1 MLFNL
6 KDIQA
11 HISSEN
17 YCNHAGKSDALPFV
31 DEDTFLI
38 PDLLKAI
45 IQENGFAVINMKK
58 RTVLSILRGLTKTFG
73 QQIRDV
79 GINKKYI
86 ARVEAVN
93 NGKFY
98 INTAFSQPLHCDEG
112 YHTAFPRF
120 VSLYCV
126 KSSLKGG
133 VSTLI
138 KVTELLAGLR
148 AVFKENIENLFCPNF
163 IQIDDTSGKTNK
175 QLLFH
180 MSNGMIGMSYS
191 PTVRG
196 LETNELG
203 YDMIS
208 WINKFIHEPA
218 NQYRFSLKENDLL
231 MMDNCQVL
239 HGRTAFNDQDD
250 RLLLRFWN
258 ESISQ

>member
-1 MLFNL
+1 MPFNL

-11 HISSEN
+11 QISSEI
-17 YCNHAGKSDALPFV
+17 YCNHPGRLDALPFF
-31 DEDTFLI
+31 DEDAFLN
-38 PDLLKAI
+38 PDLMKTI
-45 IQENGFAVINMKK
+45 IQENGFAVINMNE
-58 RTVLSILRGLTKTFG
+58 RNVLSILRVLTKTFG
-73 QQIRDV
+73 QQVRDV

-86 ARVEAVN
+86 ARVEAVT
-93 NGKFY
+93 NGRFY
-98 INTAFSQPLHCDEG
+98 INTAFSQPLHSDEG
-112 YHTAFPRF
+112 YRTVFPRF

-126 KSSLKGG
+126 KPSLKGG
-133 VSTLI
+133 ASTII

-148 AVFKENIENLFCPNF
+148 KIFKEHVENLFCPDF
-163 IQIDDTSGKTNK
+163 IQIDTASGKINK

-180 MSNGMIGMSYS
+180 MGNGMTGMSYS
-191 PTVRG
+191 PILRG

-231 MMDNCQVL
+231 IMDNCLVL
-239 HGRTAFNDQDD
+239 HGRTAFNEQDD

>member
-6 KDIQA
+6 KNIQA
-11 HISSEN
+11 HISKET
-17 YCNHAGKSDALPFV
+17 YCNHPGRLDALPFF
-31 DEDTFLI
+31 DEDAFLN
-38 PDLLKAI
+38 PDSMKTI
-45 IQENGFAVINMKK
+45 IQENGFAVINMKE
-58 RTVLSILRGLTKTFG
+58 RNVLSILRALTKTFG

-86 ARVEAVN
+86 ARVEAVT

-98 INTAFSQPLHCDEG
+98 INTAFSQPLHSDEG
-112 YHTAFPRF
+112 YRTVFPRF

-133 VSTLI
+133 ASTII

-148 AVFKENIENLFCPNF
+148 TVFKEHVENLFCPDF
-163 IQIDDTSGKTNK
+163 IQIDTASGKVNK

-180 MSNGMIGMSYS
+180 MGNGMIGMSYS
-191 PTVRG
+191 PILRG

-203 YDMIS
+203 YEMIS

-218 NQYRFSLKENDLL
+218 NQYRFTLKENDLL

-239 HGRTAFNDQDD
+239 HGRTAFNKQDD